1 MRTTKKLA
9 LGARFCLAS
18 LRRATRE
25 RTAQV
30 FALVF
35 ITERT
40 IARLRPVT
48 TELRRMNGNL
58 VMDSEKTSHG
68 NPTLVNHNHLSLVMV
83 LGYSSS
89 T

>member
-1 MRTTKKLA
+1 MVQGFVLQGFA
-9 LGARFCLAS
+9 V
-18 LRRATRE
+18 RATTE

-30 FALVF
+30 FALLF

-48 TELRRMNGNL
+48 TELRRLNGNL

-68 NPTLVNHNHLSLVMV
+68 NPTLVNHNYLSLVMV

>member
-30 FALVF
+30 FALLF

-40 IARLRPVT
+40 IARLRLVT
-48 TELRRMNGNL
+48 TELRRLNGNL
-58 VMDSEKTSHG
+58 VMDSEKRSHD